1 MDTIVE
7 QGTLGRRIVELQGS
21 NQGLQKQPLGERG
34 SIVLTDAALNLNAPE
49 RSAIDRISDRR
60 IELDFG
66 LGFEGRLI
74 PRSASVQGLV
84 SLWGLDV
91 ALYGIRT

>member
-1 MDTIVE
+1 MDAIVE
-7 QGTLGRRIVELQGS
+7 QVALGRRIVKIQGS
-21 NQGLQKQPLGERG
+21 DECLQKQSFGKRG
-34 SIVLTDAALNLNAPE
+34 SIVLTDPALNLNAPE
-49 RSAIDRISDRR
+49 RSAIDWISDRR

-84 SLWGLDV
+84 SLWGLVV
-91 ALYGIRT
+91 ALVEIRT

>member
-1 MDTIVE
+1 MDAIVE
-7 QGTLGRRIVELQGS
+7 QGALGCRIVELQGS
-21 NQGLQKQPLGERG
+21 NQGLKEQSLGERG
-34 SIVLTDAALNLNAPE
+34 SIVLADPALNLNAPE

-60 IELDFG
+60 IKLDFG

-84 SLWGLDV
+84 SLWGLVV
-91 ALYGIRT
+91 ALVEIRT